1 MARQSVQQAALG
13 VVQRLSLAHET
24 KGAQILGVACGDG
37 YENRDGFWRRR
48 TATRRA
54 IRGKRADFNFLPRLA
69 ALANQRGMQDR
80 ISAKFALQSLV
91 EVCFAAPEDH
101 DAAPLGGKHAGC
113 AVREASQE
121 FGQVARLCGVNG
133 QLHQFF
139 GTVAVTWRSP
149 NGSAAARASLRW
161 IRAGFGSRHGYGR
174 NEAFASPSRFLPP
187 TTPPT

>member
-48 TATRRA
+48 SATRKA
-54 IRGKRADFNFLPRLA
+54 IRGQRADFNFLARL
-69 ALANQRGMQDR
+69 
-80 ISAKFALQSLV
+80 
-91 EVCFAAPEDH
+91 
-101 DAAPLGGKHAGC
+101 

-121 FGQVARLCGVNG
+121 FRQVARPGGVNG

-139 GTVAVTWRSP
+139 GMVAVTWRSLSS
-149 NGSAAARASLRW
+149 SAAARERW
-161 IRAGFGSRHGYGR
+161 R
-174 NEAFASPSRFLPP
+174 
-187 TTPPT
+187 